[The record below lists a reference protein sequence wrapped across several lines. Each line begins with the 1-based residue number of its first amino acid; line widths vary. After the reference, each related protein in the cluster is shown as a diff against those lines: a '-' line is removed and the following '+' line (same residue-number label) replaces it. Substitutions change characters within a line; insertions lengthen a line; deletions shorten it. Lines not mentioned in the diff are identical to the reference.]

1 MNKSTL
7 KSESLLLLTAAIWG
21 FAFIAQRA
29 GMEHVGPFTFNA
41 IRFAMGSLVLVP
53 LVILRNKRSESSGPI
68 STSSLRPFLH
78 SSIHP
83 IPHSSIPSSSPCPS
97 IAPSPHRAVPLSGPA
112 FAGAALFLG
121 ASFQQWGI
129 VYTTAGKAGFI
140 TGLYV
145 IIVPI
150 LGLFWRQRPR
160 WGTWI
165 GAILAAIGM
174 YLLSFSGTLTVN
186 VGDLLVLAS
195 AFFWAVHVHIVGWL
209 TGRMDSIRLA
219 CLQFAVCSLFS
230 VIGALAMETFVMDKI
245 LAAAIPILYAG
256 LLSTGVAYTLQV
268 VAQKDVPSSNAAII
282 MSLEAV
288 FAVVGGWLFLAEI
301 IPLRGLAGC
310 GIMLAG
316 MILAQVFGTREKR
329 APLPI

>member
-29 GMEHVGPFTFNA
+29 GMEHVGPFMFNA

-53 LVILRNKRSESSGPI
+53 LVILRHHRSQFSVPI
-68 STSSLRPFLH
+68 SH
-78 SSIHP
+78 SSTHP
-83 IPHSSIPSSSPCPS
+83 FPHSSTHS
-97 IAPSPHRAVPLSGPA
+97 PSPSPDATIPPSRHRYIALPGPA
-112 FAGAALFLG
+112 LAGIALFLG

-150 LGLFWRQRPR
+150 LGLFWHQRPR
-160 WGTWI
+160 WGTWT
-165 GAILAAIGM
+165 GAVLAAIGM

-186 VGDLLVLAS
+186 IGDILVLGS
-195 AFFWAVHVHIVGWL
+195 AFFWATHVHIVGWL

-219 CLQFAVCSLFS
+219 CIQFAVCSLFS
-230 VIGALAMETFVMDKI
+230 VIGALATETFVMENI
-245 LAAAIPILYAG
+245 LLAAVPILYAG
-256 LLSTGVAYTLQV
+256 LMSTGVAYTLQV

-288 FAVVGGWLFLAEI
+288 FAVLGGWLFLAEI
-301 IPLRGLAGC
+301 SPLRGLIGC
-310 GIMLAG
+310 TIMFAG
-316 MILAQVFGTREKR
+316 MILAQIFGTREKR